1 MFDYLL
7 YEFLN
12 INFNKFN
19 DIEIINEFKDEAKSA
34 KNDNREEYKEL
45 IKSLMRG
52 R

>member
-19 DIEIINEFKDEAKSA
+19 DIEIIFDYLDKSKA
-34 KNDNREEYKEL
+34 NLSSKYIDVEK
-45 IKSLMRG
+45 
-52 R
+52 